1 MKFHLPLFT
10 VLFVFFSFATLY
22 GQQNYSGTIIDSQTK
37 EPLFGAYVFLKDG
50 QGETLSSSYTDFD
63 GKFQV
68 KKPGLNEFLVELSF
82 IGYKTYQEMVKAPEG
97 SNLGTFELVSD
108 GQEMDVF
115 EFSADALTGEVR
127 GDTVAFNANA
137 FKTRPQADA
146 DELVR
151 KMPGVVIQN
160 GVIEVQG
167 EEVMEVLVDGR
178 PFFGDNPAA
187 ALKNL
192 PAQVVLKI
200 EFLDQ
205 KSDEARLTGFD
216 DGETTKTINI
226 ITKPGMRAGRFGKFY
241 GGYGT
246 DNNYIAGGN
255 MNFFNEA
262 QRLSILGLSNNINQQ
277 NFGEDE
283 LGNIEGDDSR
293 RGGNELA
300 VGELPGITN
309 TNAVGVN
316 FSDEYQD
323 EKLKVTGNYLFN
335 DRDNVLTR
343 TSSREYILPNDSL
356 QIYQED
362 RNNQTRTQSHR
373 MSARIDYTINER
385 HALIL
390 RPRIGLDYRKSTN
403 IRDARNLF
411 DANTPISSN
420 INTTTSERQSLNFRN
435 SLNYRY
441 NFTKEGRA
449 LSTYIYTSTYD
460 SDSQSDLVAVN
471 ENFQTGNIDSLI
483 QFRNNLYS
491 SFYYSSGV
499 SYFEPISERSR
510 LRIGYR
516 LSNNASD
523 TDQEVEI
530 QEAETDM
537 IRLDSALTN
546 RFENQYMTHRGRL
559 GYSYNSEKL
568 SIYSTVSYESASIDS
583 DRLFPGFENTQRKF
597 ANLLPRVVVNYQLG
611 EFSNMRV
618 DYNTDT
624 DAPSIRQ
631 LQDVISNANPLQISN
646 GNPDLVQEYSHR
658 LFTRFRK
665 INPETNRSLM
675 FFLYGNIRNNYIGNE
690 TFVAAKDTLIQKDVL
705 LNQGGQYT
713 RPVNLDNY
721 YVFRL
726 YGSYGFPLKFMK
738 SNLNINSSYTV
749 RNRPGII
756 NGQENFNTNTT
767 FSQGF
772 NLSSNINERIDFN
785 LSTRGNFS
793 GVSSSLQQ
801 DLDNNY
807 YTHRTRADLFWNFLG
822 GIFVGTSV
830 NHQVYT
836 GLGEDFDRSIM
847 LVNLD
852 LGYRIPPS
860 NKTEIKLTVFDL
872 LNQNV
877 SIDRNVTDVYIEDE
891 RTQVLRQFFMLSITY
906 NLRRFGGYDMA
917 L

>member
-1 MKFHLPLFT
+1 MKFHLPLLT
-10 VLFVFFSFATLY
+10 VAVLFFNSVALF

-50 QGETLSSSYTDFD
+50 QGETLSSTYTDFD
-63 GKFQV
+63 GKFEI
-68 KKPGLNEFLVELSF
+68 KKPGKNEFLVEVSF
-82 IGYKTYQEMVKAPEG
+82 IGYQTLQENRTAPQG
-97 SNLGTFELVSD
+97 NDLGTFELVSD
-108 GQEMDVF
+108 GQEMEAF
-115 EFSADALTGEVR
+115 ELSADALTGEVR

-226 ITKPGMRAGRFGKFY
+226 ITKPDMRAGRFGKFY

-309 TNAVGVN
+309 TNALGVN

-335 DRDNVLTR
+335 DRDNVLNR
-343 TSSREYILPNDSL
+343 SSSREYILPNDSL

-373 MSARIDYTINER
+373 MSARVDYNINER

-403 IRDARNLF
+403 IRDAFNLF

-420 INTTTSERQSLNFRN
+420 NNTTTSERQSLNFRN

-460 SDSQSDLVAVN
+460 SDSRSDMVAVN
-471 ENFQTGNIDSLI
+471 ENFQTSNVDSLI

-491 SFYYSSGV
+491 SFYYSTGV

-530 QEAETDM
+530 QEAETDFV
-537 IRLDSALTN
+537 RLDSALTN

-559 GYSYNSEKL
+559 GYSYKSEKL
-568 SIYSTVSYESASIDS
+568 SVYSTVSYESANIDS
-583 DRLFPGFENTQRKF
+583 DRLFPGFENTQRSF
-597 ANLLPRVVVNYQLG
+597 SNVLPRVVVNYQLG

-646 GNPDLVQEYSHR
+646 GNPDLDQEYSHR

-756 NGQENFNTNTT
+756 NGQENFNTNST
-767 FSQGF
+767 FSQGI
-772 NLSSNINERIDFN
+772 NLSSNINDRIDFN
-785 LSTRGNFS
+785 LSSRGSFNT
-793 GVSSSLQQ
+793 VRSSLQE
-801 DLDNNY
+801 DLENNY

-822 GIFVGTSV
+822 GVFMGGSV
-830 NHQVYT
+830 NHQVYS
-836 GLGEDFDRSIM
+836 GLGEGFDRSIM

-877 SIDRNVTDVYIEDE
+877 SIDRNVTDVYVEDV
-891 RTQVLRQFFMLSITY
+891 RTQVLRQFFMLTVTY

>member
-1 MKFHLPLFT
+1 MPFRLPFFL
-10 VLFVFFSFATLY
+10 LPAFVFTSFSLF
-22 GQQNYSGTIIDSQTK
+22 GQQKYTGTIVDSDTK
-37 EPLFGAYVFLKDG
+37 EPLFGAYVFLKDSE
-50 QGETLSSSYTDFD
+50 GETLSSSYTDFD
-63 GKFQV
+63 GVFQIN
-68 KKPGLNEFLVELSF
+68 KPGKNSFLVEVSF
-82 IGYKTYQEMVKAPEG
+82 IGYQTLQKNVNAPSGNE
-97 SNLGTFELVSD
+97 LGTFELQSD
-108 GQEMDVF
+108 GQEMEAF
-115 EFSADALTGEVR
+115 ELSADALTGEVR

-167 EEVMEVLVDGR
+167 EEVKEVLVDGR

-205 KSDEARLTGFD
+205 QSDEARLTGFD

-255 MNFFNEA
+255 MNFFNGA
-262 QRLSILGLSNNINQQ
+262 RRLSILGLTNNINQQ
-277 NFGEDE
+277 NFGEDD
-283 LGNIEGDDSR
+283 LGNLNSDDSR

-300 VGELPGITN
+300 VGELPGITT

-316 FSDEYQD
+316 FSDEYLG

-343 TSSREYILPNDSL
+343 SSSREYILPNDSL
-356 QIYQED
+356 QLYNED

-373 MSARIDYTINER
+373 MSARIDYEIDER
-385 HALIL
+385 QALIL
-390 RPRIGLDYRKSTN
+390 RPRIGLDYRTSTT
-403 IRDARNLF
+403 IRDAYNLF
-411 DANTPISSN
+411 DAATPISQN
-420 INTTTSERQSLNFRN
+420 QNTTLSERQSMNFRN
-435 SLNYRY
+435 TLIYRY
-441 NFTKEGRA
+441 NFAKEGRT
-449 LSTYIYTSTYD
+449 LSSYVYTSTYN
-460 SDSQSDLVAVN
+460 SDSQSDLVAAN
-471 ENFQTGNIDSLI
+471 RNFQTANVDSLI
-483 QFRNNLYS
+483 QFRNSLYS
-491 SFYYSSGV
+491 SLYYSTGV
-499 SYFEPISERSR
+499 SYFEPLGERSR
-510 LRIGYR
+510 LRLEYR

-523 TDQEVEI
+523 TDQLVEI
-530 QEAETDM
+530 QEPETDI
-537 IRLDSALTN
+537 IRLDTALTN
-546 RFENQYMTHRGRL
+546 RFENQYMTQRGRI
-559 GYSYNSEKL
+559 GYSYKSEKVSL
-568 SIYSTVSYESASIDS
+568 YSTVSYETASIDS
-583 DRLFPGFENTQRKF
+583 DRLFPGFENTQRTF
-597 ANLLPRVVVNYQLG
+597 SNVLPRLVVNYQMG
-611 EFSNMRV
+611 EFSSLRV

-631 LQDVISNANPLQISN
+631 LQDVISNSNPMQISN

-658 LFTRFRK
+658 LFTRLRK

-675 FFLYGNIRNNYIGNE
+675 FFLYGNIRQNYIGNE
-690 TFVAAKDTLIQKDVL
+690 TFIAPKDTLIQNDVL

-713 RPVNLDNY
+713 RPVNLNNY
-721 YVFRL
+721 YVARL

-738 SNLNINSSYTV
+738 SNLNINSSFTV

-756 NGQENFNTNTT
+756 NGEENFNTNTT
-767 FSQGF
+767 FSQGI
-772 NLSSNINERIDFN
+772 NLSSNINDRVDFN
-785 LSTRGNFS
+785 ISSRGSFNT
-793 GVSSSLQQ
+793 VRSSLQE
-801 DLDNNY
+801 DLDNNF
-807 YTHRTRADLFWNFLG
+807 YTQSTRADLFWNFAG
-822 GIFVGTSV
+822 GIFVGSSV

-836 GLGEDFDRSIM
+836 GLGEGFDRSIF

-872 LNQNV
+872 MNQNV
-877 SIDRNVTDVYIEDE
+877 SIDRNVTDVFVEDV
-891 RTQVLRQFFMLSITY
+891 RTQVLRQFFMLTVTY

>member
-10 VLFVFFSFATLY
+10 VLFVFFSSATLY

-82 IGYKTYQEMVKAPEG
+82 IGYQTYQEMVKAPEG
-97 SNLGTFELVSD
+97 NNLGTFELVSD

-262 QRLSILGLSNNINQQ
+262 QRVSILGLSNNINQQ

-335 DRDNVLTR
+335 DRENVLTR

-373 MSARIDYTINER
+373 MSARIDYNINER

-449 LSTYIYTSTYD
+449 LSTYVYTSTYD
-460 SDSQSDLVAVN
+460 SDSNSDLVAVN
-471 ENFQTGNIDSLI
+471 ENYQTGNIDSLI
-483 QFRNNLYS
+483 QFRDNLYS
-491 SFYYSSGV
+491 SFYFSSGV

-523 TDQEVEI
+523 TDQQVEI
-530 QEAETDM
+530 QDAETDM
-537 IRLDSALTN
+537 IRLDSALSN

-597 ANLLPRVVVNYQLG
+597 SNVIPRVVVNYQLG

-767 FSQGF
+767 FSQGL
-772 NLSSNINERIDFN
+772 NLSSNINESIDFN

-793 GVSSSLQQ
+793 SVSSSLQQ

-836 GLGEDFDRSIM
+836 GLGEDFDRSVM

-891 RTQVLRQFFMLSITY
+891 RTQVLRQFFMVSITY

>member
-1 MKFHLPLFT
+1 MPFRLSFFVLLAFVSTSLSLF
-10 VLFVFFSFATLY
+10 
-22 GQQNYSGTIIDSQTK
+22 GQQKYTGTIVDSDSK
-37 EPLFGAYVFLKDG
+37 EPLFGAYVFLKDSD
-50 QGETLSSSYTDFD
+50 GETLSSSYTDFD
-63 GKFQV
+63 GVFQIN
-68 KKPGLNEFLVELSF
+68 KPGKNSFLVEVSF
-82 IGYKTYQEMVKAPEG
+82 IGYQTLQKNVNAPTG
-97 SNLGTFELVSD
+97 NDLGTFELQSD
-108 GQEMDVF
+108 GQEMEAF
-115 EFSADALTGEVR
+115 ELSADALTGEVR

-167 EEVMEVLVDGR
+167 EEVKEVLVDGR

-205 KSDEARLTGFD
+205 RSDEARLTGFD

-255 MNFFNEA
+255 MNFFNGA
-262 QRLSILGLSNNINQQ
+262 RRLSILGLTNNINQQ
-277 NFGEDE
+277 NFGEDD
-283 LGNIEGDDSR
+283 LGNLNSDDSR

-300 VGELPGITN
+300 VGELPGITT

-316 FSDEYQD
+316 FSDEYLD

-343 TSSREYILPNDSL
+343 SSSREYILPNDSL
-356 QIYQED
+356 QLYNED

-373 MSARIDYTINER
+373 MSARIDYEIDER
-385 HALIL
+385 QALIL
-390 RPRIGLDYRKSTN
+390 RPRIGLDYRKSTT
-403 IRDARNLF
+403 IRDAYNLF
-411 DANTPISSN
+411 DAATPISRN
-420 INTTTSERQSLNFRN
+420 QNTTLSERQSMNFRN
-435 SLNYRY
+435 SLIYRY
-441 NFTKEGRA
+441 NFAKEGRT
-449 LSTYIYTSTYD
+449 LSTYVYTSTYD
-460 SDSQSDLVAVN
+460 SDSQSDLVAAN
-471 ENFQTGNIDSLI
+471 QNFQTTNVDSLI
-483 QFRNNLYS
+483 QFRNSLYS
-491 SFYYSSGV
+491 SLYYSTGV
-499 SYFEPISERSR
+499 SYFEPLGERSR
-510 LRIGYR
+510 LRLEYR

-523 TDQEVEI
+523 TDQTVEI
-530 QEAETDM
+530 QEPETDL
-537 IRLDSALTN
+537 IRLDTALTN
-546 RFENQYMTHRGRL
+546 RFENQYMTQRGRI

-568 SIYSTVSYESASIDS
+568 SLYSTISYESASLDS
-583 DRLFPGFENTQRKF
+583 DRLFPGFENTQRTF
-597 ANLLPRVVVNYQLG
+597 SNVLPRLVVNYQMG
-611 EFSNMRV
+611 EFSSLRV

-631 LQDVISNANPLQISN
+631 LQDVISNSNPMQISN
-646 GNPDLVQEYSHR
+646 GNPDLKQEYSHR

-675 FFLYGNIRNNYIGNE
+675 FFLYGNIRQDYIGNE
-690 TFVAAKDTLIQKDVL
+690 TFIAPKDTLIQNEVL

-713 RPVNLDNY
+713 RPVNLNNY
-721 YVFRL
+721 YVARL

-738 SNLNINSSYTV
+738 SNLNINSSFTV

-767 FSQGF
+767 FTQGI
-772 NLSSNINERIDFN
+772 NLSSNINDRVDFN
-785 LSTRGNFS
+785 ISSRGSFNT
-793 GVSSSLQQ
+793 VRSSLQE
-801 DLDNNY
+801 DLDNNF
-807 YTHRTRADLFWNFLG
+807 YTQRTRADLFWNFVG
-822 GIFVGTSV
+822 GIFVGSSV

-836 GLGEDFDRSIM
+836 GLGEGFDRSIF

-872 LNQNV
+872 MNQNV
-877 SIDRNVTDVYIEDE
+877 SIDRNVTDVFVEDV
-891 RTQVLRQFFMLSITY
+891 RTQVLRQFFMLTVTY

>member
-1 MKFHLPLFT
+1 MPFRLSFF
-10 VLFVFFSFATLY
+10 VLLAFVFTSLSLF
-22 GQQNYSGTIIDSQTK
+22 GQQKYTGTIVDSDSK
-37 EPLFGAYVFLKDG
+37 EPLFGAYVFLKDSD
-50 QGETLSSSYTDFD
+50 GETLSSSYTDFD
-63 GKFQV
+63 GVFQIN
-68 KKPGLNEFLVELSF
+68 KPGKNSFLVEVSF
-82 IGYKTYQEMVKAPEG
+82 IGYQTLQKNVNAPTG
-97 SNLGTFELVSD
+97 NDLGTFELQSD
-108 GQEMDVF
+108 GQEMEAF
-115 EFSADALTGEVR
+115 ELSADALTGEVR

-167 EEVMEVLVDGR
+167 EEVKEVLVDGR

-205 KSDEARLTGFD
+205 RSDEARLTGFD

-255 MNFFNEA
+255 MNFFNGA
-262 QRLSILGLSNNINQQ
+262 RRLSILGLTNNINQQ
-277 NFGEDE
+277 NFGEDD
-283 LGNIEGDDSR
+283 LGNLNSDDSR

-300 VGELPGITN
+300 VGELPGITT

-316 FSDEYQD
+316 FSDEYLD

-343 TSSREYILPNDSL
+343 SSSREYILPNDSL
-356 QIYQED
+356 QLYNED

-373 MSARIDYTINER
+373 MSARIDYEIDER
-385 HALIL
+385 QALIL
-390 RPRIGLDYRKSTN
+390 RPRIGLDYRKSTT
-403 IRDARNLF
+403 IRDAYNLF
-411 DANTPISSN
+411 DAATPISRN
-420 INTTTSERQSLNFRN
+420 QNTTLSERQSMNFRN
-435 SLNYRY
+435 SLIYRY
-441 NFTKEGRA
+441 NFAKEGRT
-449 LSTYIYTSTYD
+449 LSTYVYTSTYD
-460 SDSQSDLVAVN
+460 SDSQSDLVAAN
-471 ENFQTGNIDSLI
+471 QNFQTTNVDSLI
-483 QFRNNLYS
+483 QFRNSLYS
-491 SFYYSSGV
+491 SLYYSTGV
-499 SYFEPISERSR
+499 SYFEPLGERSR
-510 LRIGYR
+510 LRLEYR

-523 TDQEVEI
+523 TDQTVEI
-530 QEAETDM
+530 QEPETDL
-537 IRLDSALTN
+537 IRLDTALTN
-546 RFENQYMTHRGRL
+546 RFENQYMTQRGRI

-568 SIYSTVSYESASIDS
+568 SLYSTISYESASLDS
-583 DRLFPGFENTQRKF
+583 DRLFPGFENTQRTF
-597 ANLLPRVVVNYQLG
+597 SNVLPRLVVNYQMG
-611 EFSNMRV
+611 EFSSLRV

-631 LQDVISNANPLQISN
+631 LQDVISNSNPMQISN
-646 GNPDLVQEYSHR
+646 GNPDLKQEYSHR

-675 FFLYGNIRNNYIGNE
+675 FFLYGNIRQDYIGNE
-690 TFVAAKDTLIQKDVL
+690 TFIAPKDTLIQNEVL

-713 RPVNLDNY
+713 RPVNLNNY
-721 YVFRL
+721 YVARL

-738 SNLNINSSYTV
+738 SNLNINSSFTV

-767 FSQGF
+767 FTQGI
-772 NLSSNINERIDFN
+772 NLSSNINDRVDFN
-785 LSTRGNFS
+785 ISSRGSFNT
-793 GVSSSLQQ
+793 VRSSLQE
-801 DLDNNY
+801 DLDNNF
-807 YTHRTRADLFWNFLG
+807 YTQRTRADLFWNFVG
-822 GIFVGTSV
+822 GIFVGSSV

-836 GLGEDFDRSIM
+836 GLGEGFDRSIF

-872 LNQNV
+872 MNQNV
-877 SIDRNVTDVYIEDE
+877 SIDRNVTDVFVEDV
-891 RTQVLRQFFMLSITY
+891 RTQVLRQFFMLTVTY